1 MGIALSAA
9 EYAQLQTWI
18 AESPENSLLFSE
30 LTDEG
35 ARLPNLN
42 IFSKVD
48 VDTEW
53 SNLKDQL
60 STTKSHKPF
69 GFRKLLPY
77 AAAISVGLLLYMVN
91 YYYSNPKSAKP
102 VVAVA
107 KDVHD
112 VQAATQGATL
122 TLADGRTIR
131 LDQKTAISEENGLF
145 LNASGSELKIASD
158 PATEADPT
166 AINIMTVPKGAYYTV
181 ILADDTKVWVNA
193 NSKLT
198 FPTNFSTGQRRVK
211 LEGEAFFEVNHDPQH
226 PFIVEANG
234 TETQVLGTRFN
245 VNAYSEKVK
254 TTLEQGKVAFAAHHQ
269 KATLLP
275 GQYAAWTGE
284 SMHVATAN
292 LGKELAWKNKE
303 FRFEND
309 DMIHIAYEL
318 SRWYDVQVKFAGD
331 IDLKKQYSGSMSREL
346 SLAQVLNVLQFGS
359 DFDFEIHDKQLL
371 IKNK

>member
-1 MGIALSAA
+1 M
-9 EYAQLQTWI
+9 
-18 AESPENSLLFSE
+18 AESPENRRLFTE
-30 LTDEG
+30 LTDESY
-35 ARLPNLN
+35 RLTQLN
-42 IFSKVD
+42 MFLKVD
-48 VDTEW
+48 LDAEW
-53 SNLKDQL
+53 KTLKSQL
-60 STTKSHKPF
+60 PHKKQNKAF
-69 GFRKLLPY
+69 TLRKLLPY
-77 AAAISVGLLLYMVN
+77 AAAISAGLLLYMVN
-91 YYYSNPKSAKP
+91 YYYSNPKSAEP
-102 VVAVA
+102 VVAVT
-107 KDVHD
+107 KEVHD

-131 LDQKTAISEENGLF
+131 LDQKTAISKENGLS
-145 LNASGSELKIASD
+145 LNASGSELKIAAD

-166 AINIMTVPKGAYYTV
+166 AINVMTVPKGAYYTV
-181 ILADDTKVWVNA
+181 ILADNTKVWVNA

-211 LEGEAFFEVNHDPQH
+211 LEGEAFFEVSHDPQH
-226 PFIVEANG
+226 PFYVEANG

-245 VNAYSEKVK
+245 VNAYSQEVK
-254 TTLEQGKVAFAAHHQ
+254 TTLEQGKVAFTAHHQ

-275 GQYAAWTGE
+275 GQYASWTGE

-331 IDLKKQYSGSMSREL
+331 IDMKKQYSGSMSREL

-359 DFDFEIHDKQLL
+359 DFNFEIREKQLL